1 MRMNV
6 FLPLLCLGLVLLAG
20 CGYNGNATTSTGN
33 SATATS
39 VPRVTPATSPTA
51 TVMPT
56 GTHASGSGG
65 VSVHLSASGYHAH
78 DTIVVTITNG
88 TSQTISFADHQS
100 NCTIV
105 LLQRQN
111 ATTWEPVSL
120 CKLMILTR
128 ILSMDA
134 GKSQTV
140 SLHAP
145 ASGWQTGMYRVSF
158 SYNGGASASRSPV
171 AAASS
176 PVFQVN

>member
-1 MRMNV
+1 MPAQTSLSLDSVWLSAVNIQNATNVFVVQIDFLRWKGVSHTMRMNM

-33 SATATS
+33 SVTATT
-39 VPRVTPATSPTA
+39 VPRVTPATTPTA

-56 GTHASGSGG
+56 GTPASGSGG
-65 VSVHLSASGYHAH
+65 VFVHLSASGYHAH

-105 LLQRQN
+105 LLQHQN

-120 CKLMILTR
+120 CKLMTQIGR
-128 ILSMDA
+128 
-134 GKSQTV
+134 
-140 SLHAP
+140 
-145 ASGWQTGMYRVSF
+145 ASCRV
-158 SYNGGASASRSPV
+158 RV
-171 AAASS
+171 
-176 PVFQVN
+176 